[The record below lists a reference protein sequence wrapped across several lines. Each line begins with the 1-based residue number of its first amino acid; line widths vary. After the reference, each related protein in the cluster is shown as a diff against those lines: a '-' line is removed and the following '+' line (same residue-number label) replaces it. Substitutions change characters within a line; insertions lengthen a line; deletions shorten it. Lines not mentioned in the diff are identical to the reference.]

1 MQTAMCL
8 QLVQNNENTGVYHH
22 QQLENLL
29 KKVLST
35 PMLKR
40 GSCPDA
46 VGVGAVVGLL
56 ERTRR
61 RLSIEPELRQWYHA
75 ITTGLRILRA
85 A

>member
-1 MQTAMCL
+1 MCL
-8 QLVQNNENTGVYHH
+8 QLVQNYENTGVYHH
-22 QQLENLL
+22 RQLEQLL

-35 PMLKR
+35 PKLKR
-40 GSCPDA
+40 GSCPD
-46 VGVGAVVGLL
+46 VVDVGAVVGLL